1 MPPVGRTETMMKKL
15 AVIILAIAMIVSTF
29 VACTA
34 EKNDLT
40 SLNNYTPPSYEH
52 KTENGTYTFAHGVGD
67 TAIIT
72 KYSGKHESHV
82 AEIPEK
88 VGEEGSERTV
98 VGIGESAFYFNS
110 SITGVKIPETVTSI
124 GNWAFAN
131 CTALESIELP
141 AELLTI
147 GKGAFNGCTAL
158 SAVTFKGTELRSIGD
173 YAFND
178 CSALA
183 SFTLT
188 EGLKSIGIQAFRDC
202 TALTSIVCPSTLET
216 IGNMAFYNCQG
227 LDTPGALVLSA
238 SITEIGEYA
247 FGSINKLNI
256 VAPEGSY
263 AAEYVANMRDV
274 EENELPTEGTETE
287 ETTEAVVDETTETES
302 ETETATESET
312 TVETTE
318 VTEAETTED
327 TVVET
332 TEVETTE
339 AETTEEVASESIKAE

>member
-1 MPPVGRTETMMKKL
+1 MKKL
-15 AVIILAIAMIVSTF
+15 AVIFLAIAMIVSTF
-29 VACTA
+29 VACTV
-34 EKNDLT
+34 EENDLT

-52 KTENGTYTFAHGVGD
+52 KTENGTYTFAHGIGD

-72 KYSGKHESHV
+72 KYSGKHEAHV

-88 VGEEGSERTV
+88 VGEAGAERIV
-98 VGIGESAFYFNS
+98 IGIGESAFYFNS
-110 SITGVKIPETVTSI
+110 SITGVKIPETVTYI
-124 GNWAFAN
+124 GDWAFSN
-131 CTALESIELP
+131 CSNLESIEIP
-141 AELLTI
+141 AEVTSI
-147 GKGAFNGCTAL
+147 GKGAFNACTAL
-158 SAVTFKGTELRSIGD
+158 TAVTFKGTELKTIGD

-183 SFTLT
+183 SFALP

-263 AAEYVANMRDV
+263 AAEYVANMKDV
-274 EENELPTEGTETE
+274 EENETPTFGTEAE
-287 ETTEAVVDETTETES
+287 ETTEAVAGETTETES
-302 ETETATESET
+302 ATETENETESAEAET
-312 TVETTE
+312 TVA
-318 VTEAETTED
+318 TEAETTED
-327 TVVET
+327 TATETTEVESSETTEVET

-339 AETTEEVASESIKAE
+339 VETTETTEE

>member
-1 MPPVGRTETMMKKL
+1 MKKL

-34 EKNDLT
+34 EENDLT

-82 AEIPEK
+82 AEIPAK
-88 VGEEGSERTV
+88 VGEEGAERTV
-98 VGIGESAFYFNS
+98 IGIGDSAFASNS
-110 SITGVKIPETVTSI
+110 SITGVNIPDTVTSI

-131 CTALESIELP
+131 CPNLASVEIP
-141 AELLTI
+141 AEVTSI
-147 GKGAFNGCTAL
+147 GKGAFNECSAL
-158 SAVTFKGTELRSIGD
+158 TTVTFKGTALKTIGD
-173 YAFND
+173 YAFNK

-183 SFTLT
+183 NFALP
-188 EGLKSIGIQAFRDC
+188 EGLKSIGIYAFNEC
-202 TALTSIVCPSTLET
+202 SALTSIVCPSTLET
-216 IGNMAFYNCQG
+216 IGNLAFYNCTG
-227 LDTPGALVLSA
+227 LNTPGALVLSA

-247 FGSINKLNI
+247 FGSIDKINI

-263 AAEYVANMRDV
+263 AAEYVANMRDT

-287 ETTEAVVDETTETES
+287 ETTEAVVDETTETE
-302 ETETATESET
+302 TETAAET
-312 TVETTE
+312 TEATEAETTE
-318 VTEAETTED
+318 VTEVETTED